1 MSQATHR
8 PSTDTSIDMDVN
20 ELITDADIA
29 FSANPIEMVRK
40 ATSKINREILRL
52 MFIQPR
58 TEEITTRVDRLLLR
72 SQCLSVSCVIFIYK
86 IVHLHFLIIYPDM
99 SWTNLCF
106 VFTEFSAPTCSCRG
120 ACWHCRW
127 QWFDNNVDWE
137 VGDTSHHIQS
147 EGGCG
152 RCSTFY

>member
-1 MSQATHR
+1 MMERSSTPSSSQQAYPIVFVKTKYVALLSFVVSTTFIFILIFYVLIMSRATHR
-8 PSTDTSIDMDVN
+8 SSTDTSIDMDVN

-40 ATSKINREILRL
+40 ATSKINQEILRL

-58 TEEITTRVDRLLLR
+58 TKEITTRVDRLLLR

-99 SWTNLCF
+99 S
-106 VFTEFSAPTCSCRG
+106 
-120 ACWHCRW
+120 
-127 QWFDNNVDWE
+127 
-137 VGDTSHHIQS
+137 
-147 EGGCG
+147 
-152 RCSTFY
+152 

>member
-1 MSQATHR
+1 MSTTFILILFFYVLIMSQATHR

-58 TEEITTRVDRLLLR
+58 TEEITTRVERLLL
-72 SQCLSVSCVIFIYK
+72 
-86 IVHLHFLIIYPDM
+86 
-99 SWTNLCF
+99 
-106 VFTEFSAPTCSCRG
+106 
-120 ACWHCRW
+120 
-127 QWFDNNVDWE
+127 
-137 VGDTSHHIQS
+137 
-147 EGGCG
+147 
-152 RCSTFY
+152 

>member
-1 MSQATHR
+1 MVSTTFILILFFYVLIMSQATHR

-20 ELITDADIA
+20 ELITDGDIA

-99 SWTNLCF
+99 S
-106 VFTEFSAPTCSCRG
+106 
-120 ACWHCRW
+120 
-127 QWFDNNVDWE
+127 
-137 VGDTSHHIQS
+137 
-147 EGGCG
+147 
-152 RCSTFY
+152 